1 MGSAISLSNL
11 EALEQMAEV
20 VMPLIG
26 ETGELRL
33 LLIDDHPLFCDAMAM
48 TVGEIF
54 DAPMIQTAATLKE
67 ALEQVAVALPDLIVL
82 DLNLPDVDG
91 VDGLIRLRVAAPDA
105 KIVVVSSISDN
116 RVTSSVLDAGAFG
129 FVPKGSPRNEL
140 VRAFQIV
147 ADGEVYTPEDFIV
160 PQGDILSQ
168 ENQSIVEKLASLTP
182 QQSVILNLICEG
194 KLNKQIA
201 YDLSIAE
208 TTVKAHLTAIMRK
221 LGVQNRTQAVLLA
234 KKVSYAS
241 LSGES

>member
-1 MGSAISLSNL
+1 MK
-11 EALEQMAEV
+11 MAEV
-20 VMPLIG
+20 VMSSFG
-26 ETGELRL
+26 ETSELRL

-54 DAPMIQTAATLKE
+54 DAPLIQTAATRKE
-67 ALEQVAVALPDLIVL
+67 ALRRVSDTPPDLIVL

-91 VDGLIRLRVAAPDA
+91 VDGLIRLRSAVPDA

-116 RVTSSVLDAGAFG
+116 RVTSSVLDSGAVG
-129 FVPKGSPRNEL
+129 FVPKGSPREEL

-147 ADGEVYTPEDFIV
+147 ADGEIYTPEDFV
-160 PQGDILSQ
+160 APQGDFLSQ
-168 ENQSIVEKLASLTP
+168 ENQEVVEKLSSLTP

-234 KKVSYAS
+234 KKVSYVS
-241 LSGES
+241 LTGETSED

>member
-1 MGSAISLSNL
+1 
-11 EALEQMAEV
+11 
-20 VMPLIG
+20 
-26 ETGELRL
+26 
-33 LLIDDHPLFCDAMAM
+33 M

-54 DAPMIQTAATLKE
+54 DAPLIQTAATRKE
-67 ALEQVAVALPDLIVL
+67 ALRRVSDTPPDLIVL

-91 VDGLIRLRVAAPDA
+91 VDGLIRLRSAVPDA

-116 RVTSSVLDAGAFG
+116 RVTSSVLDSGAVG
-129 FVPKGSPRNEL
+129 FVPKGSPREEL

-147 ADGEVYTPEDFIV
+147 ADGEIYTPEDFV
-160 PQGDILSQ
+160 APQGDFLSQ
-168 ENQSIVEKLASLTP
+168 EKQEVVEKLSSLTP

-234 KKVSYAS
+234 KKVSYVS
-241 LSGES
+241 LTGETSED

>member
-1 MGSAISLSNL
+1 
-11 EALEQMAEV
+11 
-20 VMPLIG
+20 MPSFG
-26 ETGELRL
+26 ETSELRL

-54 DAPMIQTAATLKE
+54 DAPRIQTAATLKD
-67 ALEQVAVALPDLIVL
+67 ALKRVAETLPDLIVL

-91 VDGLIRLRVAAPDA
+91 VDGLIRLRLAAPDA
-105 KIVVVSSISDN
+105 KIIVVSSISDN
-116 RVTSSVLDAGAFG
+116 RVTSSVLDSGAVG
-129 FVPKGSPRNEL
+129 FVPKGSPRDEL
-140 VRAFQIV
+140 VRAFQLI
-147 ADGEVYTPEDFIV
+147 ATGHIYTPEDFVV
-160 PQGDILSQ
+160 PQADFLSQ
-168 ENQSIVEKLASLTP
+168 ENQTIVEKLASLTP

-241 LSGES
+241 LTGTAGER

>member
-1 MGSAISLSNL
+1 MN
-11 EALEQMAEV
+11 MAEV
-20 VMPLIG
+20 VMPSFG
-26 ETGELRL
+26 ETSELRL

-54 DAPMIQTAATLKE
+54 DAPLIQTAATLKE
-67 ALEQVAVALPDLIVL
+67 ALKRVSDTPPDLIVL

-91 VDGLIRLRVAAPDA
+91 VDGLIRLRSAVPDA

-116 RVTSSVLDAGAFG
+116 RVTSSVLDSGAFG
-129 FVPKGSPRNEL
+129 FVPKGSPREEP

-147 ADGEVYTPEDFIV
+147 AEGEIYTPEDFV
-160 PQGDILSQ
+160 APQGDFLSQ
-168 ENQSIVEKLASLTP
+168 EKQEVVEKLSSLTP

-234 KKVSYAS
+234 KKVSYVS
-241 LSGES
+241 LTGETSED

>member
-1 MGSAISLSNL
+1 
-11 EALEQMAEV
+11 MAEV
-20 VMPLIG
+20 VMPIVG
-26 ETGELRL
+26 ETNQLKL

-54 DAPMIQTAATLKE
+54 DAPIIQTAATLKE
-67 ALEQVAVALPDLIVL
+67 ALVRVDHTLPDLIVL

-91 VDGLIRLRVAAPDA
+91 IDGLIRLKQASPDA

-116 RVTSSVLDAGAFG
+116 RITTSVLDAGAVG

-140 VRAFQIV
+140 VRAFQLV
-147 ADGEVYTPEDFIV
+147 ADGEIYTPEDFVV
-160 PQGDILSQ
+160 PQGGLRSQ
-168 ENQSIVEKLASLTP
+168 ASHDVVEKLASLTP

-201 YDLSIAE
+201 FDLSIAE

>member
-1 MGSAISLSNL
+1 
-11 EALEQMAEV
+11 
-20 VMPLIG
+20 MPQHSG
-26 ETGELRL
+26 AAELRI

-54 DAPMIQTAATLKE
+54 DNPPIQTAATLKE
-67 ALEQVAVALPDLIVL
+67 SLELIGHVPPQFIVL

-91 VDGLIRLRVAAPDA
+91 IDGLIRLRAVAPDA

-116 RVTSSVLDAGAFG
+116 RVTTSVLDAGAVG
-129 FVPKGSPRNEL
+129 FVPKGSPREEL
-140 VRAFQIV
+140 VRAFQAI
-147 ADGEVYTPEDFIV
+147 ADGEIYTPEDFVVPTDDRLNQESQQIV
-160 PQGDILSQ
+160 D
-168 ENQSIVEKLASLTP
+168 KLKSLTP
-182 QQSVILNLICEG
+182 QQATILNLICEG

-241 LSGES
+241 LSEGG